1 MTLKLTESKLENLV
15 DTLNAIICGEV
26 NITREQRENMVRT
39 VAILGGLT
47 ERQRLITAEKQA
59 KKAGKR
65 RKGKKIH
72 AFRMKYFRDQENRG
86 HRRTWTLFIRLL
98 LIFRMTESTII
109 YSGCRRNCSAPLM
122 PSPSKFVSEGRMNEE
137 WAKGWKPAAK
147 SIREDF
153 ALVREKIFSNNTDN
167 P

>member
-47 ERQRLITAEKQA
+47 ERQRLITAEKEA
-59 KKAGKR
+59 KKQVKEE
-65 RKGKKIH
+65 KEKKH

-98 LIFRMTESTII
+98 LIFRMIESTII
-109 YSGCRRNCSAPLM
+109 YSGCRRSCSAPLM
-122 PSPSKFVSEGRMNEE
+122 PSP
-137 WAKGWKPAAK
+137 
-147 SIREDF
+147 
-153 ALVREKIFSNNTDN
+153 
-167 P
+167 

>member
-39 VAILGGLT
+39 VATLGGLT
-47 ERQRLITAEKQA
+47 ERQRLITAEKEARKQVKEEKE
-59 KKAGKR
+59 KK
-65 RKGKKIH
+65 H

-98 LIFRMTESTII
+98 LIFRMIESTII
-109 YSGCRRNCSAPLM
+109 YSGCRRSCSAPLM
-122 PSPSKFVSEGRMNEE
+122 PSP
-137 WAKGWKPAAK
+137 
-147 SIREDF
+147 
-153 ALVREKIFSNNTDN
+153 
-167 P
+167 

>member
-47 ERQRLITAEKQA
+47 ERQRLITAEKEA
-59 KKAGKR
+59 KKQVKEE
-65 RKGKKIH
+65 KEKKH

-98 LIFRMTESTII
+98 LIFRMIESTII

-122 PSPSKFVSEGRMNEE
+122 PSP
-137 WAKGWKPAAK
+137 
-147 SIREDF
+147 
-153 ALVREKIFSNNTDN
+153 
-167 P
+167 

>member
-39 VAILGGLT
+39 VATLGGLT
-47 ERQRLITAEKQA
+47 ERQRLITAEKEARKQVKEEKE
-59 KKAGKR
+59 KKPRLPDEVFPRSGKPWAPEDLDLIHSIIADIPDDR
-65 RKGKKIH
+65 IDDHILWLSKKL
-72 AFRMKYFRDQENRG
+72 Q
-86 HRRTWTLFIRLL
+86 RTPYAITLKI
-98 LIFRMTESTII
+98 
-109 YSGCRRNCSAPLM
+109 
-122 PSPSKFVSEGRMNEE
+122 VSEGRMNEE

-153 ALVREKIFSNNTDN
+153 ALVREKISANNTDN

>member
-47 ERQRLITAEKQA
+47 ERRRLITAEKEA
-59 KKAGKR
+59 KKQVKEEKEKKPRLPDEVFPRSGKPWSPE
-65 RKGKKIH
+65 
-72 AFRMKYFRDQENRG
+72 D
-86 HRRTWTLFIRLL
+86 WTLFIRLL

-109 YSGCRRNCSAPLM
+109 YSGCRRNCSAPLCHH
-122 PSPSKFVSEGRMNEE
+122 PENCQ
-137 WAKGWKPAAK
+137 
-147 SIREDF
+147 
-153 ALVREKIFSNNTDN
+153 
-167 P
+167 

>member
-26 NITREQRENMVRT
+26 NITRVQRENMVRT

-47 ERQRLITAEKQA
+47 ERQRLITAEKEA
-59 KKAGKR
+59 
-65 RKGKKIH
+65 RKQVKEEKEKNH
-72 AFRMKYFRDQENRG
+72 AFRMKFSRVPENHG

-98 LIFRMTESTII
+98 QIFRMTESMII

-122 PSPSKFVSEGRMNEE
+122 PSP
-137 WAKGWKPAAK
+137 
-147 SIREDF
+147 
-153 ALVREKIFSNNTDN
+153 
-167 P
+167 

>member
-47 ERQRLITAEKQA
+47 ERQRLITAEKEA
-59 KKAGKR
+59 KKQVKEE
-65 RKGKKIH
+65 KEKNH
-72 AFRMKYFRDQENRG
+72 AFRMKCFRVQENLG

-98 LIFRMTESTII
+98 LIFRITESMII

-122 PSPSKFVSEGRMNEE
+122 PSP
-137 WAKGWKPAAK
+137 
-147 SIREDF
+147 
-153 ALVREKIFSNNTDN
+153 
-167 P
+167 